1 MRTRQ
6 EIEWVSGVYPETGA
20 IKIVAV
26 QNTRENRRWVA
37 QAQWDGEK
45 WRVLDWSGKRGEPLL
60 TDAEVLIAWADVE
73 PPARFPTQGQSVE
86 FTNAHRC
93 DQNHLDPV
101 VERLILAVGVLGRE
115 ANRKL
120 SEEYAQA
127 GLYERVGINGKLK
140 KFADMDQWV
149 RTGKDGL

>member
-93 DQNHLDPV
+93 DQKHPDPV
-101 VERLILAVGVLGRE
+101 VERLILAVGALGRE

-120 SEEYAQA
+120 SEEYTQA
-127 GLYERVGINGKLK
+127 GVYERVGINGKLK

>member
-1 MRTRQ
+1 MLFR
-6 EIEWVSGVYPETGA
+6 S
-20 IKIVAV
+20 
-26 QNTRENRRWVA
+26 
-37 QAQWDGEK
+37 
-45 WRVLDWSGKRGEPLL
+45 
-60 TDAEVLIAWADVE
+60 
-73 PPARFPTQGQSVE
+73 
-86 FTNAHRC
+86 
-93 DQNHLDPV
+93 QNHLDPV

>member
-6 EIEWVSGVYPETGA
+6 EIEWVFGEIPETGA

-26 QNTRENRRWVA
+26 QNTRENRRYVA

-45 WRVLDWSGKRGEPLL
+45 WRVLDWSGKRGDPLL

-73 PPARFPTQGQSVE
+73 SPRRFPTQGQSVE
-86 FTNAHRC
+86 FTNAHKC
-93 DQNHLDPV
+93 DQNHPDPV

-127 GLYERVGINGKLK
+127 GLYERPEINGKLK
-140 KFADMDQWV
+140 KFAELERWV